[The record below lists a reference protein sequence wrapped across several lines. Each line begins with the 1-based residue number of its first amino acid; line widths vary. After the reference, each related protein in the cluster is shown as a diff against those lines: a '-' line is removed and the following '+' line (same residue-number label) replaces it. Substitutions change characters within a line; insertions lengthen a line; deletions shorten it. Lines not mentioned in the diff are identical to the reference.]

1 MSLGHDGLEGPTVL
15 LVIVA
20 VSEIR
25 LLRQLFYSARDNEV
39 EKRIFL
45 ENESTASDMYLLWKE
60 I

>member
-20 VSEIR
+20 VSESR

-45 ENESTASDMYLLWKE
+45 ENESTASDMYLL
-60 I
+60 